1 MTLAQGEI
9 GKVYK
14 VAKILVDDEELT
26 DFLFT
31 LGCYPGEKITI
42 VSMISN
48 SYVIS
53 IKDGRYN
60 IDREL
65 ASEISVEID
74 N

>member
-1 MTLAQGEI
+1 MTLADGEI

-14 VAKILVDDEELT
+14 VTEILVDDQELT

-31 LGCYPGEKITI
+31 LGCYPGELITI
-42 VSMISN
+42 VSMISK
-48 SYVIS
+48 SYVVS

-65 ASEISVEID
+65 ASDISIETI
-74 N
+74 

>member
-1 MTLAQGEI
+1 MTLSNGEI

-14 VAKILVDDEELT
+14 ITKILLEDEELT

-31 LGCYPGEKITI
+31 LGCYPGEFVTI
-42 VSMISN
+42 VSIISN
-48 SYVIS
+48 SYVIT

-60 IDREL
+60 IDKDL
-65 ASEISVEID
+65 ANEISVELY